1 MLKPSPVRT
10 LTRYN
15 LLIFIPLIISAFV
28 HLSNPAGFPGIHGDE
43 GHYMRRALILLDG
56 GPPQEDDFRYDHPF
70 FGQMVLAGLLTAVG
84 YPDIVHFTS
93 GANVNSIENLH
104 LAPRIMIGV
113 LSIIDTFFIYKIVE
127 CRYNRKTAF
136 VAATLFA
143 VMPSGWLTSR
153 ILLES
158 IQLPLILASILF
170 ALRIWVR
177 NQKEILP
184 GIDNKHDK
192 RHAIEVVLILTS
204 GIFLGLATFTKLPSV
219 AFIPLLAYL
228 VFINSNRSFKMLGIW
243 FTPVILIP
251 LLWPAYSLATGES
264 NEFMEGIFWQSGRAD
279 RDQYSIVDLFR
290 PDVIYKIADILVFD
304 SFLVI
309 VGAGGIIFASI
320 KRDYFL
326 GLWLIPIIVFF
337 SLLGFV
343 RTFFLIPMLPV
354 FSIGAAVLISALL
367 DKISIPRVSRIVTV
381 ISISA
386 ITVFGLTSTFL
397 LVNTNVNSA
406 YFKVYSVVVGYLPE
420 NLGAE
425 TNDTSGVTIV
435 GNDWVIS
442 GLSWIPNYIYDKDHE
457 FKKYYSRA
465 PIETEKVL
473 LVVDKRMRDELL
485 SANVESHIQQVRSLY
500 TEETGLIYQLNDR
513 PRYDYGKYPY
523 ASMRDNRGIGVIE
536 IKSNY

>member
-1 MLKPSPVRT
+1 
-10 LTRYN
+10 
-15 LLIFIPLIISAFV
+15 
-28 HLSNPAGFPGIHGDE
+28 
-43 GHYMRRALILLDG
+43 MRRALILLDG

-70 FGQMVLAGLLTAVG
+70 FGQMVLAGLLTTVG

-104 LAPRIMIGV
+104 LAPRIMIGG

-184 GIDNKHDK
+184 GIDNRHDK

-204 GIFLGLATFTKLPSV
+204 GIFLGLGTFTKLPSV

-243 FTPVILIP
+243 FAPVILIP

-279 RDQYSIVDLFR
+279 RDLYSIVDLFR

-304 SFLVI
+304 PFLVI

-367 DKISIPRVSRIVTV
+367 DKVSIPRVSKITTV

-406 YFKVYSVVVGYLPE
+406 YFKVYSAVVGYLPE

-425 TNDTSGVTIV
+425 TNNTSAVTIV

-485 SANVESHIQQVRSLY
+485 GANVESHIEQVRSLY
-500 TEETGLIYQLNDR
+500 TEGTGLIYQLNDR
-513 PRYDYGKYPY
+513 PRYDYSKYPY